1 MVSSILPPGAVYH
14 PAGIRAY
21 DVTLWG
27 YNGDP
32 VPACVARPMKGGTHL
47 GLLLVHSIHG
57 YEEHMSGNAEALL
70 RLT

>member
-1 MVSSILPPGAVYH
+1 M
-14 PAGIRAY
+14 
-21 DVTLWG
+21 TLWG